1 MSIHT
6 TSDLIKRGSRSGN
19 WLRASLV
26 AACAGL
32 CVLLAAPASY
42 AGPDPKTGD
51 KKDEAKTDQVE
62 LIFRS
67 GRTVKGTL
75 IKENETS
82 ITVKV
87 NVAGITAET
96 TYQKSEI
103 LAINRNQPAD
113 GSASKDDKKDE
124 KKDDKKGDDDK
135 ANSPDSSAKGPVIY
149 MVTFTGEFG
158 RDVSSTPIKQLVA
171 DIKKV
176 QPDILLCRFDMA
188 FAHWGEE
195 SPDYSPIAGQY
206 DVLETA
212 RGIATYFTDDIMR
225 DPEFKKKP
233 RMVGWVK
240 KALGGAAFLPF
251 IFPELYY
258 TSDAHHGG
266 IGYLEHMFDGRGD
279 DRAREKQYSLRLGRA
294 EGMAAIGGY
303 SPLIIRAMSRAD
315 YVLSYR
321 IEGGQVV
328 YLENQ
333 MPSGPSEFLLTDD
346 GKGENRDSMPDILR
360 FKANDVLTL
369 DAPTAER
376 LGISKG
382 TCNKL
387 DEVLLKLGIDREY
400 KLVEGDSKKILSD
413 WSEAVAKAEHDI
425 TNLLRQYTQVQ
436 VREPGRYK
444 ERTEARGQRKRLL
457 LAVKAQLDRYG
468 EAINPRAIR
477 GMPQDLIGQIDL
489 VIYQIEQEQRLDRP
503 D

>member
-1 MSIHT
+1 
-6 TSDLIKRGSRSGN
+6 
-19 WLRASLV
+19 
-26 AACAGL
+26 
-32 CVLLAAPASY
+32 
-42 AGPDPKTGD
+42 
-51 KKDEAKTDQVE
+51 
-62 LIFRS
+62 
-67 GRTVKGTL
+67 
-75 IKENETS
+75 
-82 ITVKV
+82 
-87 NVAGITAET
+87 
-96 TYQKSEI
+96 
-103 LAINRNQPAD
+103 
-113 GSASKDDKKDE
+113 
-124 KKDDKKGDDDK
+124 
-135 ANSPDSSAKGPVIY
+135 
-149 MVTFTGEFG
+149 
-158 RDVSSTPIKQLVA
+158 
-171 DIKKV
+171 
-176 QPDILLCRFDMA
+176 
-188 FAHWGEE
+188 
-195 SPDYSPIAGQY
+195 
-206 DVLETA
+206 
-212 RGIATYFTDDIMR
+212 
-225 DPEFKKKP
+225 
-233 RMVGWVK
+233 
-240 KALGGAAFLPF
+240 
-251 IFPELYY
+251 
-258 TSDAHHGG
+258 
-266 IGYLEHMFDGRGD
+266 
-279 DRAREKQYSLRLGRA
+279 
-294 EGMAAIGGY
+294 
-303 SPLIIRAMSRAD
+303 MSRAD